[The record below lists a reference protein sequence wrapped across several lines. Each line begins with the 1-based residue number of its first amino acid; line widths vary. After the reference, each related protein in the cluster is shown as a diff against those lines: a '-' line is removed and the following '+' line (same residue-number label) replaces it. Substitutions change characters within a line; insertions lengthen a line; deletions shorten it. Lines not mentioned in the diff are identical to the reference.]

1 MIVIFPENTMRS
13 AMIAYEIGN
22 RHLPISLEGSNIV
35 TPYDRFI
42 EEFLRM
48 ESINYERRREAFEP
62 MRRGDHHG

>member
-1 MIVIFPENTMRS
+1 
-13 AMIAYEIGN
+13 MIAYEIGN